1 MMREIEDLGPLSWNA
16 KIIYTNQV
24 QNLSSTFFLD
34 ELLSLDIYGR
44 NKFYCYFDLPAKV
57 VDTNPRLRHGRTHF
71 IGLVLIFEQLFK
83 VISSVFLFSIQ
94 TSINMCC
101 YFQSSI
107 WLRTACVLNLLSRF
121 QYICNLSLWITKSH
135 APLLARQWPWIII
148 NPRQYISAS
157 VQNQKPNAHPRH
169 LIIIS

>member
-57 VDTNPRLRHGRTHF
+57 VDTNPRLRHVRTHF

-83 VISSVFLFSIQ
+83 VISSVFFSAFKQVSICVATFSRPSGWERLVSWIYYPGFN
-94 TSINMCC
+94 TSAIYHYELQNH
-101 YFQSSI
+101 
-107 WLRTACVLNLLSRF
+107 TLLYS
-121 QYICNLSLWITKSH
+121 QGSDLEI
-135 APLLARQWPWIII
+135 
-148 NPRQYISAS
+148 
-157 VQNQKPNAHPRH
+157 
-169 LIIIS
+169 